1 MRNKFTK
8 KKQHKKL
15 TKNKKYIKRK
25 SKNNRK
31 KSRTNKKGG
40 LKIIEEDNY
49 TKKNTRWKQNK
60 SKYDSLKKNS
70 CDDISNYNE
79 LITRLESNFVKKN
92 NLKVFSNNYTI
103 FPYCNEDLKG
113 PISIDKVNA
122 PFTSSEA
129 LYALHKVFE
138 SNFLPIEPV
147 NIDGNY
153 TSVDKLSNIKGV
165 SSSTNDPSMFI
176 KTVNTFNNNAFIV
189 SHSGFMSKLYDYITS
204 KNLIPKMNDYTND
217 YEGSVE
223 DIIMERGIY
232 GGGIMKKIGLQ
243 KEREYGVFDNLDI
256 LQLIFDDNGDILYM
270 LVRRYSKGYKLD
282 NEFYLDQSIFKNKN
296 IKSIFIMR
304 HCLGCHNVTP
314 GLTTKIGQVIGQAK
328 TGKNLGYLDW
338 SMCFEDTVDEMM
350 IVGKDLHNLLEK
362 YGGFKS
368 YIFGSSVIFRALLT
382 SILIYNVINNFV
394 DNSIEEDE
402 TIISG
407 LSSPKDPE
415 SP

>member
-31 KSRTNKKGG
+31 KSRKNKKGG

-232 GGGIMKKIGLQ
+232 GGGIMKKI
-243 KEREYGVFDNLDI
+243 
-256 LQLIFDDNGDILYM
+256 
-270 LVRRYSKGYKLD
+270 
-282 NEFYLDQSIFKNKN
+282 
-296 IKSIFIMR
+296 
-304 HCLGCHNVTP
+304 
-314 GLTTKIGQVIGQAK
+314 
-328 TGKNLGYLDW
+328 
-338 SMCFEDTVDEMM
+338 
-350 IVGKDLHNLLEK
+350 
-362 YGGFKS
+362 
-368 YIFGSSVIFRALLT
+368 
-382 SILIYNVINNFV
+382 
-394 DNSIEEDE
+394 
-402 TIISG
+402 
-407 LSSPKDPE
+407 
-415 SP
+415 